1 MSLECHHRAL
11 AGYGSMVDWLR
22 QWHSAQW
29 VRASVVLLGAVMLL
43 VDP

>member
-22 QWHSAQW
+22 QWLSVPL
-29 VRASVVLLGAVMLL
+29 VRACVVLPEAVMLL
-43 VDP
+43 VDH